1 MYKYIEM
8 KEALNDKQVI
18 LKSYPK
24 ATQSKLLYLVNDIL
38 DEPRNLNTTGNPE
51 KLKHTAKEMWSRE
64 LTKKDRIVYGIEPGH
79 HYNMPEETEIV
90 VFYQYLEHYLDT

>member
-1 MYKYIEM
+1 M
-8 KEALNDKQVI
+8 KAYETRDARKDKILI
-18 LKSYPK
+18 LKSHPK
-24 ATQSKLLYLVNDIL
+24 ATQSKLHYLVNDIL